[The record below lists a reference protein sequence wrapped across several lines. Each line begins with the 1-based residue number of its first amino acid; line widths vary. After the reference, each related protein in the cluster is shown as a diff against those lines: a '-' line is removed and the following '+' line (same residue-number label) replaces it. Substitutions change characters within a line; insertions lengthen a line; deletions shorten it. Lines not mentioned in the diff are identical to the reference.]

1 VADADDDPEP
11 GDDDPEDDDPDDA
24 EPEVAGADAA
34 DCAGAEPE
42 RNSVCSEPM
51 IQPAINPNATPAT
64 PNAMDSV
71 FTGKP

>member
-1 VADADDDPEP
+1 MVGPDDADPGADPDPDDDPE
-11 GDDDPEDDDPDDA
+11 EDEPDA
-24 EPEVAGADAA
+24 ADAT
-34 DCAGAEPE
+34 DCAGAEAD